1 MESYATAQ
9 QVFAA
14 SLVFVRLASIVMLI
28 PGIGESYV
36 PPRIRLS
43 FAFAFAL
50 MMMPVLAPQAPPLP
64 ASAGLLFG
72 AVIQEVLIG
81 LMIGAILRIFMTS
94 MSTAGELIS
103 LGTTLSFAQTANPS
117 QAQPTAAL
125 GSFLSILALV
135 LIMATDLHHMFL
147 AAIVNSFS
155 LFPFHRDV
163 PVADSGV
170 LAVQTLSKS
179 FALGFQLSAPV
190 LVFSL
195 IINIAAGLIGRV
207 MPQFQIFFVVA
218 PLQVI
223 FGLSLLA
230 LGLGVIGTVWV
241 DAYREH
247 LTAFTG

>member
-9 QVFAA
+9 QVFSA
-14 SLVFVRLASIVMLI
+14 SLIFVRLAAIAMLI
-28 PGIGESYV
+28 PGVGESYV
-36 PPRIRLS
+36 PPRIRL
-43 FAFAFAL
+43 AFAFAMTL
-50 MMMPVLAPQAPPLP
+50 MMVPVLAPSAPPLP
-64 ASAGLLFG
+64 ASSGVLFG
-72 AVIQEVLIG
+72 MIIKEVLIG
-81 LMIGAILRIFMTS
+81 LMIGSILRMFMTS
-94 MSTAGELIS
+94 MTVAGELIS

-125 GSFLSILALV
+125 GSFLSVLGMV
-135 LIMATDLHHMFL
+135 LIMTTDLHHMFL
-147 AAIVNSFS
+147 AAIVKSFS
-155 LFPFHRDV
+155 LFPFSREIPIDD
-163 PVADSGV
+163 AGT
-170 LAVQTLSKS
+170 LAIQTLSKA

-195 IINIAAGLIGRV
+195 IVNAAAGLVGRV

-230 LGLGVIGTVWV
+230 LSLGVIGTVWI

-247 LTAFTG
+247 ARSFAG